1 MLPGFQCTRL
11 PACLAFCAHH
21 HLGRPLHRVLE
32 VGSGSGY
39 VVCSVA
45 LMLQHLGRPACT
57 LAIDHSLPAVEATRQ
72 TLHNHK
78 ARACC
83 WSAALRYM
91 GGGML

>member
-1 MLPGFQCTRL
+1 M
-11 PACLAFCAHH
+11 
-21 HLGRPLHRVLE
+21 
-32 VGSGSGY
+32 
-39 VVCSVA
+39 CSVA
-45 LMLQHLGRPACT
+45 LMLQHLGRPAYT